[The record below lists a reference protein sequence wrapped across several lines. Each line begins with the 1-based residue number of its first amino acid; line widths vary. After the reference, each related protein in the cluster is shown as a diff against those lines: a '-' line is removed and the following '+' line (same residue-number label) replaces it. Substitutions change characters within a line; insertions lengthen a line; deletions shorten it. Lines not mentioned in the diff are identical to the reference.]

1 MARKDFDNLMKLH
14 EGAVVF
20 TGVTLASLEL
30 DFEIPRGF
38 IIKIWKAVLKLE
50 SIGQDIETVSADKL
64 IQFRVA
70 LYRDPDDVNGIGS
83 ITNETQHDL
92 IMDLEAEV
100 ILVAGTAGDA
110 GLVLKYE
117 PEVLEIPE
125 HVDLISARNLRLNVR
140 AAGTDGADATETVG
154 ISHIWYTMEEVKDA
168 DILELLD
175 IL

>member
-1 MARKDFDNLMKLH
+1 MVRKDFDNLMKLH

-38 IIKIWKAVLKLE
+38 IIKIWKAILKLE
-50 SIGQDIETVSADKL
+50 SVTQDIEGVSADKL

-70 LYRDPDDVNGIGS
+70 LYRDPDDINGIGS

-92 IMDLEAEV
+92 IMDLEAELF
-100 ILVAGTAGDA
+100 IVAGTAGDP
-110 GLVLKYE
+110 GYIFKYK
-117 PEVLEIPE
+117 PEVLVVPE

-140 AAGTDGADATETVG
+140 ATGTDGADATETVA
-154 ISHIWYTMEEVKDA
+154 ISHIWYTLEEVKDA
-168 DILELLD
+168 DILQLLD